1 MNNIEIGKRIHN
13 ARTLRKYTL
22 DEVAKKLVLLNLR
35 YNDMK
40 MVK

>member
-1 MNNIEIGKRIHN
+1 MNNIEIGRRIHN

-22 DEVAKKLVLLNLR
+22 DEVAKKIGVANLR